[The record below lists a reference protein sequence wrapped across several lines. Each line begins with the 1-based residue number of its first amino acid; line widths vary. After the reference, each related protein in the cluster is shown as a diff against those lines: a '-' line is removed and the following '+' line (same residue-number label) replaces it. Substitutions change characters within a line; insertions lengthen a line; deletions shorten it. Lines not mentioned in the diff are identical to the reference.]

1 MYIFW
6 YTLKKKNLS
15 SFFSTQSMCVHDA
28 SQLCITNCFD
38 EMSTIDPFLNCQVCA
53 AKALVNQRH
62 SRHYDG
68 ICCLSCRAFFR
79 RIVQSSGNILEVNIA
94 CRNPNTEEK
103 CDLTQLG
110 KY

>member
-1 MYIFW
+1 
-6 YTLKKKNLS
+6 
-15 SFFSTQSMCVHDA
+15 MCVHDA

-79 RIVQSSGNILEVNIA
+79 RIVQSSGNILEVNIV
-94 CRNPNTEEK
+94 CRDPNTEGK